1 MAAQAGVGTLEK
13 AMRQLLAAAAAASV
27 LALGACATATPY
39 QAVGATSVRGGYA
52 EERIAANRYRVTF
65 SGNSVTSRD
74 TVEMYLL
81 YRASELTVENGFDCF
96 EAQNR
101 ATNADTRYVG
111 APDPFWAGS
120 GFGSY
125 WRPYWRF
132 SGRAGWT
139 RWDPYWGDDFDVR
152 EVTRYEASA
161 EVVMTRGACPAE
173 DRFVFNAREV
183 MANLGPRV
191 LRPATPDGRQ

>member
-1 MAAQAGVGTLEK
+1 MKQVLMAAV
-13 AMRQLLAAAAAASV
+13 AASV

-52 EERIAANRYRVTF
+52 EERIAANRFRVTF

-81 YRASELTVENGFDCF
+81 YRAAELTVENGFDCF

-101 ATNADTRYVG
+101 ATDADTRYVG

-120 GFGSY
+120 GFGPY
-125 WRPYWRF
+125 WRPSWRF
-132 SGRAGWT
+132 SGRLGWT
-139 RWDPYWGDDFDVR
+139 RWDPYWGNDFDVR

-161 EVVMTRGACPAE
+161 EVVMTIGACPAN
-173 DRFVFNAREV
+173 DRYAFTAREV
-183 MANLGPRV
+183 MTNLGPRV